1 MNSRTATWNDET
13 ETLMALSVRQPWAWL
28 ITQGIK
34 DIENRSYRLVTLPKR
49 VLIHASSNF
58 PAIEE
63 EDWTQWNAW
72 AGRKIPLEHDIG
84 GIVGVATITACMR
97 RHGSVWKDPASW
109 GWVLEDARPL
119 PFRECKGAV
128 GFFKPTYIAKNA

>member
-1 MNSRTATWNDET
+1 MKPRAATWNDET
-13 ETLMALSVRQPWAWL
+13 ESLMALSVRQPWAWL

-49 VLIHASSNF
+49 VLIHASSTF
-58 PAIEE
+58 PGIGE

-84 GIVGVATITACMR
+84 GIVGVATVTA
-97 RHGSVWKDPASW
+97 
-109 GWVLEDARPL
+109 
-119 PFRECKGAV
+119 
-128 GFFKPTYIAKNA
+128 

>member
-1 MNSRTATWNDET
+1 
-13 ETLMALSVRQPWAWL
+13 L

-49 VLIHASSNF
+49 VLIHASSTF

-63 EDWTQWNAW
+63 EDWMQWEAW
-72 AGRKIPLEHDIG
+72 AGRKIPLAHDIG
-84 GIVGVATITACMR
+84 GIVGVATITACVR
-97 RHGSVWKDPASW
+97 RHGSVWKIPSQW

-128 GFFKPTYIAKNA
+128 GFFKPAYHLKKS

>member
-1 MNSRTATWNDET
+1 MNSRTATWNDDKKS
-13 ETLMALSVRQPWAWL
+13 LMALSVRQPWAWL
-28 ITQGIK
+28 IAQGIK

-49 VLIHASSNF
+49 VLIHASSTF
-58 PAIEE
+58 PAIDE

-84 GIVGVATITACMR
+84 GIVGVATITACVR
-97 RHGSVWKDPASW
+97 RHGSVWKDTSPW

-128 GFFKPTYIAKNA
+128 GFFKPTYRVANT